1 MKTIL
6 IIEDDPSLLRV
17 YRDKFTAAGFAVR
30 VAVDGVAGIAALNEK
45 PDLVI
50 LDLLLPKKDGFAVLE
65 TMHTHGTWKNIP
77 VLVASNLGVEEDMEK
92 AKKMG
97 ATDYFVKSDVTL
109 ADLVS
114 KVKKIL
120 E

>member
-6 IIEDDPSLLRV
+6 IIEDDPALSRV
-17 YRDKFTAAGFAVR
+17 YKDKFTAAGFNVVIAG
-30 VAVDGVAGIAALNEK
+30 DGESGIAALDDK

-65 TMHTHGTWKNIP
+65 SMHAHITWKKIP
-77 VLVASNLGVEEDMEK
+77 VLIASNLGVEEDMEK

-97 ATDYFVKSDVTL
+97 AMDYFVKSDVTL

-114 KVKKIL
+114 KVKRIL